1 MSNQPEVLLSI
12 NDVNK
17 SFTNSI
23 PAINVISG
31 LSLQVREGD
40 FISIVGP
47 SGCGKSTLLHLIAG
61 FDKDYSGEMTFCGE
75 KIIHP
80 STRRGILFQS
90 PQLFP
95 WLKVKDNIAFGLK
108 LQHLPADQIEME
120 TQTYLERV
128 GMTDFQD
135 FYPDQLSGGM
145 QQRIALARALVMKPK
160 LLLMDEPFSSL
171 DYQTRLEMHQ
181 LTLKLWNEY
190 KPSILFVTHDIEE
203 ALLLSDKIFI
213 LSERPASLVREIAVP
228 FQRPRELSLIKTL
241 PFNQLK
247 AEILDLLFVLKE

>member
-61 FDKDYSGEMTFCGE
+61 FDRDYSGEMTFCGE
-75 KIIHP
+75 KIISP

-128 GMTDFQD
+128 GMTDFQN

>member
-1 MSNQPEVLLSI
+1 MSNPPEILLSI
-12 NDVNK
+12 NEVNK
-17 SFTNSI
+17 SFTNST

-61 FDKDYSGEMTFCGE
+61 FDRDYSGEMTFCGE
-75 KIIHP
+75 KIINP

-108 LQHLPADQIEME
+108 LQHLPANQIEME

>member
-1 MSNQPEVLLSI
+1 M
-12 NDVNK
+12 
-17 SFTNSI
+17 
-23 PAINVISG
+23 
-31 LSLQVREGD
+31 QVQEGD

-61 FDKDYSGEMTFCGE
+61 FDTDYSGEMTFCGE
-75 KIIHP
+75 KIICP

-120 TQTYLERV
+120 TKTYLERV

-181 LTLKLWNEY
+181 LTLKLWMEY

-213 LSERPASLVREIAVP
+213 LSERPASLVREIEVP
-228 FQRPRELSLIKTL
+228 FQRPRDLSLIKTL

>member
-12 NDVNK
+12 NEVIK
-17 SFTNSI
+17 SYTNST
-23 PAINVISG
+23 PAINVING

-61 FDKDYSGEMTFCGE
+61 FDRDYSGEMTFCGE
-75 KIIHP
+75 KIIRP

-95 WLKVKDNIAFGLK
+95 WLKAKDNIAFGLK
-108 LQHLPADQIEME
+108 LQHLPADQIERE
-120 TQTYLERV
+120 TKTYLEHV
-128 GMTDFQD
+128 GMTDFQN

-213 LSERPASLVREIAVP
+213 LSERPTSLVREIAVP

-247 AEILDLLFVLKE
+247 AEILDLLFVLKA